1 MVDMRNF
8 DKLSHVF
15 SGLFG
20 GILLFVLAYITILAP
35 FSVISLPW
43 WGSIISGLLIL
54 AAPATYFVLSP
65 ILYIWA
71 LYCVITVPGKYPLF
85 WVGFV
90 IWLIAVVF
98 MVVIPFVVDLISY
111 ISSFIRSR
119 R

>member
-1 MVDMRNF
+1 MRNF

-15 SGLFG
+15 SGFFG

-54 AAPATYFVLSP
+54 AAPVTYFVLSP